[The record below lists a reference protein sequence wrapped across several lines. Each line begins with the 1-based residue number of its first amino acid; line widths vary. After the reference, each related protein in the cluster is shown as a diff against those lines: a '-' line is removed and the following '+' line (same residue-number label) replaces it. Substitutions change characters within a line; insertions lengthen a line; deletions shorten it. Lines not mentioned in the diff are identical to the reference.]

1 MYGGTGNDTYV
12 VDSAVDVVTEYAGE
26 GTDRVDTSVNYTL
39 GANVENLD
47 MSYGSQALGEGNDL
61 NNIITGNS
69 SNNTLSGNN
78 GNDTLYGGDG
88 NDVMYGGSGNDYLE
102 GNVTHD
108 DLYGGAGN
116 DILVGGSGD
125 DYFFFAE
132 SGGANKDTIVDFE
145 HNWDEIRL
153 QDALDGVTNSA
164 INGLAFTGGV
174 LNGGNYFEGA
184 GSTGNGVRGQRDLQR
199 HQYRQYLLQPH
210 ERHRRGCGDNL
221 FSHRFRDTG

>member
-1 MYGGTGNDTYV
+1 
-12 VDSAVDVVTEYAGE
+12 
-26 GTDRVDTSVNYTL
+26 
-39 GANVENLD
+39 VENLYL
-47 MSYGSQALGEGNDL
+47 YGAATNGTGNDL

-69 SNNTLSGNN
+69 SDNTLSGNN

-145 HNWDEIRL
+145 HNWDEIML

-184 GSTGNGVRGQRDLQR
+184 SFTGNGLENSGIFNDTSTGNIYYNPTSGIA
-199 HQYRQYLLQPH
+199 
-210 ERHRRGCGDNL
+210 GDAVIICSVIGSATLDNTDFL
-221 FSHRFRDTG
+221 YSA